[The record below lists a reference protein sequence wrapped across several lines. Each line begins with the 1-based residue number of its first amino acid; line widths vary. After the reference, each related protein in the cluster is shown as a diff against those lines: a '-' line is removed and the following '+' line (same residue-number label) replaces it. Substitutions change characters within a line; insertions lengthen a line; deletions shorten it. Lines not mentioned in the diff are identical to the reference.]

1 MPKEKT
7 MADKRTIISMPEE
20 LREKVRSYR
29 FSKQINTEAEAIR
42 TLIGKGLEAEGRNV
56 GKGESA

>member
-20 LREKVRSYR
+20 LRERVRSYR

-42 TLIGKGLEAEGRNV
+42 TLIEKGLEAEGHKAS
-56 GKGESA
+56 KGEGA